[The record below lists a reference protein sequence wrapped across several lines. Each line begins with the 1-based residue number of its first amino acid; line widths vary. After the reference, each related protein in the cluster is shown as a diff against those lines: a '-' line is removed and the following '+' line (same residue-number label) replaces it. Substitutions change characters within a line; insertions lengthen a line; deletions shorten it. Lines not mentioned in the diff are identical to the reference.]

1 MKSLY
6 FRWVPAPAL
15 VVQPDADAPPGRLV
29 AWAAA
34 EGVTLSIVRPYLG
47 EALPTSTAGY
57 SALIV
62 LGGHMASYDDARF
75 AWLGPLKQLIA
86 DAMVRER
93 PFLGVCLGHQLAA
106 VALGGVVA
114 LRPEGPARGMTAVL
128 PTPDLP
134 ADPVFSALPV
144 GARALQWNGDVVVD
158 LPTGA
163 TMLTTDEL
171 GHPQTVRYGPRA
183 WGVQCHPEVG
193 PEEVGVWIGIERS
206 SGTGLS
212 PAQLTELAA
221 ELPDALEEMATQW
234 TPTMRRFFALAAR
247 G

>member
-1 MKSLY
+1 M
-6 FRWVPAPAL
+6 PAPVL
-15 VVQPDADAPPGRLV
+15 LVQPDADAPAGSLV

-34 EGVTLSIVRPYLG
+34 EGLTLSIVRPYLG
-47 EALPTSTAGY
+47 ERLPALTADY
-57 SALIV
+57 SALVV
-62 LGGHMASYDDARF
+62 LGGHMGAYDDARF
-75 AWLGPLKQLIA
+75 EWLGTVKQLIA
-86 DAMVRER
+86 DASVRER

-134 ADPVFSALPV
+134 ADEVFSALPV
-144 GARALQWNGDVVVD
+144 GARTMQWNGDVVVD

-193 PEEVGVWIGIERS
+193 PQEVAVWIGTERA

-212 PAQLTELAA
+212 SAQLNDLAA
-221 ELPDALEEMATQW
+221 ELPDELAQMATQW
-234 TPTMRRFFALAAR
+234 TSAIRRFFALAAR